1 MFWMED
7 RFMASMSISKLGEKA
22 STCQD
27 TLLATMLDD
36 PQVAPSARQQEII
49 VEGNKQ
55 RFRYIL
61 DW

>member
-1 MFWMED
+1 MDEHLDAWPVCLFQE
-7 RFMASMSISKLGEKA
+7 GEKVSA
-22 STCQD
+22 QD

-36 PQVAPSARQQEII
+36 PQVAPARQEII
-49 VEGNKQ
+49 VEGNKE